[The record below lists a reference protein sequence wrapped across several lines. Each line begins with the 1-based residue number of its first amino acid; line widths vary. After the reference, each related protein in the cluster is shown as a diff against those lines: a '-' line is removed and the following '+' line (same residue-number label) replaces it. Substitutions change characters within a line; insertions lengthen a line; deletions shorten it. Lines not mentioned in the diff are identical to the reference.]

1 MLSYPISQESPMH
14 DALDAVLGSL
24 RSGFDADG
32 FDVNVESVG
41 DDGVVVV
48 RVGHRP
54 DACEE
59 CLIPDDMLG
68 PMLTTAFQRAVPSVQ
83 RVGLKHE
90 HLA

>member
-1 MLSYPISQESPMH
+1 MH
-14 DALDAVLGSL
+14 DALEGVLGPF
-24 RSGFDADG
+24 RTGFDADG

-48 RVGHRP
+48 RVGHRA

-83 RVGLKHE
+83 RVDLKHE